1 MCCVVLQRMQT
12 VCFVL
17 MLLLLVLELTVGE
30 SDIDAL
36 LQLRRGIHT
45 DNSVEVLASW
55 DSNSL
60 ASDGCPKNWYGIACS
75 SGRVTSIV
83 LNDLG
88 LIGEFDFLAVSS
100 LQMLKNLS
108 LSGNQF
114 SGAITKEIGSI
125 QSLQNLDVSRNS
137 FAGSVPSELA
147 ALENLVALNVSSNEM
162 VGEIPTGFGSL
173 KKLKFL
179 DFHSNGFVGDVMRIL
194 GQLGDVAY
202 VDLSVNR
209 FSGSLDLGAGNPDFI
224 SSVNYLNVSHNNLS
238 GELFPHD
245 GIPYFDSLEV
255 FDASYNGFL
264 GNIPSFSF
272 VVSLRV
278 IKLGNNQLS
287 GSLPEGLLQESS
299 MILSELDLSHNW
311 IEGPIGSISSENLRN
326 LNLSSNRLS
335 GPLPIRIGH
344 CAVIDLSNNMF
355 SGNISRIQSW
365 GNYIEIID
373 LSSNELTG
381 SLPNQTS
388 QFLRLTSLRISN
400 NSLEGIL
407 TPVLGTYPELE
418 NVDFSLNKLTGS
430 LPPTLFT
437 STKLTDV
444 NLSSNN
450 FSGTIPISDAAGP
463 PQNYSLA
470 SLDLSNNELTGI
482 LPNELGRFRSIV
494 FLDLSKN
501 LLEGGIPDDLSETMK
516 GFNVS
521 YNNLSGVV
529 PQSLQRF
536 TSSSFRPGNYYLT
549 LPNEASST
557 KGGNNISLKGHNSRL
572 KSAIRAALIA
582 GLVGGVSV
590 IVILT
595 LMIYC
600 RVNREGNKS
609 TPRETGGKKVLSSA
623 GVESAA
629 QSGDVLPAVTSP
641 KDTESRMK
649 TEILTSENNAPE
661 KLAGDL
667 NIFDSSLKL
676 TPEEL
681 SSAPAEAIGMS
692 CHGTLYKAVLPSGQ
706 VLAVK
711 LLKEGIAKGR
721 KEFAREAKKL
731 GNIRH
736 PNLVSLQGFYW
747 GPREHEKLIISKYVD
762 APCLALY
769 LHDSAGPTDS
779 RTTPPLSL
787 ADRLKIAVDVSGCLT
802 YLHTESTIPHGNL
815 KSTNIL
821 IEFPDINV
829 LLTDYTLHRLLTPS
843 GISEQVLN
851 AAALGYLPP
860 EFTTTSKPCP
870 SLKSDVY
877 AFGVVLLELLTGRSS
892 ADIIPGTHEVVDLSE
907 WVGSMAAEDRAFECI
922 DRAFVGPQQVVTE
935 SVGRNLD
942 LMLCVALKCVLPA
955 DERPDM
961 KVVFE
966 ELSCVVL

>member
-1 MCCVVLQRMQT
+1 MGT
-12 VCFVL
+12 K
-17 MLLLLVLELTVGE
+17 
-30 SDIDAL
+30 AL
-36 LQLRRGIHT
+36 FLKPDPITATPPAQLSLSCIKQPCPNKHPQMREKVAWAREREKREREVERERRDCIVEYPLPLHT
-45 DNSVEVLASW
+45 HT
-55 DSNSL
+55 
-60 ASDGCPKNWYGIACS
+60 SDGCPKNWYGIACS
-75 SGRVTSIV
+75 SGRVTSIA

-100 LQMLKNLS
+100 LQMLQNLS
-108 LSGNQF
+108 LSNNQF
-114 SGAITKEIGSI
+114 SGAIAKEIGSI
-125 QSLQNLDVSRNS
+125 QSLQNLDFSRNS
-137 FAGSVPSELA
+137 FAGSIPSELT

-162 VGEIPTGFGSL
+162 VGEIPSGFGSL

-179 DFHSNGFVGDVMRIL
+179 DFHSNGFVGDVMGIL

-255 FDASYNGFL
+255 FDASDNGFL
-264 GNIPSFSF
+264 GNLPSFSF

-299 MILSELDLSHNW
+299 MILSELDLSHNRL
-311 IEGPIGSISSENLRN
+311 EGPIGSISSENLRN

-355 SGNISRIQSW
+355 SGNLSRIQSW

-373 LSSNELTG
+373 LSSNKLTG

-400 NSLEGIL
+400 NSLEGVL

-418 NVDFSLNKLTGS
+418 NVDFSVNKLTGS
-430 LPPTLFT
+430 LPPILFT

-450 FSGTIPISDAAGP
+450 FSGTIPISDASGP

-482 LPNELGRFRSIV
+482 LPDELGRFRSIV

-501 LLEGGIPDDLSETMK
+501 LLDGGIPNGLPETMK

-557 KGGNNISLKGHNSRL
+557 KG
-572 KSAIRAALIA
+572 
-582 GLVGGVSV
+582 
-590 IVILT
+590 
-595 LMIYC
+595 
-600 RVNREGNKS
+600 
-609 TPRETGGKKVLSSA
+609 
-623 GVESAA
+623 
-629 QSGDVLPAVTSP
+629 
-641 KDTESRMK
+641 
-649 TEILTSENNAPE
+649 
-661 KLAGDL
+661 
-667 NIFDSSLKL
+667 
-676 TPEEL
+676 
-681 SSAPAEAIGMS
+681 
-692 CHGTLYKAVLPSGQ
+692 
-706 VLAVK
+706 
-711 LLKEGIAKGR
+711 
-721 KEFAREAKKL
+721 
-731 GNIRH
+731 
-736 PNLVSLQGFYW
+736 
-747 GPREHEKLIISKYVD
+747 
-762 APCLALY
+762 
-769 LHDSAGPTDS
+769 GPTDS

-907 WVGSMAAEDRAFECI
+907 WVGSMAAEDRAFECF

-961 KVVFE
+961 K
-966 ELSCVVL
+966 